1 LEFPKFDGADPIDWV
16 LKAQQFFSY
25 GQIPDNQKVPI
36 SAFHMEGRE
45 LQWYNWLMESAPV
58 TKWDDFVVAFKTR
71 FAPSAYDDPVGAF
84 TKLFQ
89 TTTVEDYQYQ
99 FEVLSNRI
107 SGITEEFKVSSFISG
122 LKEEVRIMVTMLK
135 PPNLPAAFG
144 LARLQ
149 EEEVWRRNRSA
160 RAPPWNPTNQSNS
173 KPSFPKL
180 NVPLTL
186 SKPSNPIFPTAPR
199 NVGFNLPYPNRNIPF
214 QNNVVKRP
222 NLPIK
227 RISSNQMQ
235 ERREKGLCYYC
246 DDKYHIGHKCSRPKV
261 YLLEGLEVEEVA
273 APAEQEG
280 QIQTGEAWE
289 EQEEEGELLEISLH
303 AIVGAPA
310 PKTIRL
316 TGSIN
321 HLEVVILIDTGST
334 HSFLDP
340 NVAKKAKLPF
350 HETNMLSVKVANG
363 DSIPCQGYCAAVQ
376 VFMQG
381 YSFNPKLYLLTLGGC
396 DLVLEVDWLRLLG
409 PIQWDFVELTMK
421 FQQGKKEVQL

>member
-1 LEFPKFDGADPIDWV
+1 
-16 LKAQQFFSY
+16 
-25 GQIPDNQKVPI
+25 
-36 SAFHMEGRE
+36 MEGQA
-45 LQWYNWLMESAPV
+45 LQWYNWLVESAPL
-58 TKWDDFVVAFKTR
+58 TKWDDFVVALKTR

-89 TTTVEDYQYQ
+89 TTTVKDYQYQ

-186 SKPSNPIFPTAPR
+186 SKPSNPIFPTATR
-199 NVGFNLPYPNRNIPF
+199 NVGFNLLYPDRNIPF

-261 YLLEGLEVEEVA
+261 YLLEGLEE
-273 APAEQEG
+273 
-280 QIQTGEAWE
+280 
-289 EQEEEGELLEISLH
+289 
-303 AIVGAPA
+303 
-310 PKTIRL
+310 
-316 TGSIN
+316 
-321 HLEVVILIDTGST
+321 
-334 HSFLDP
+334 
-340 NVAKKAKLPF
+340 
-350 HETNMLSVKVANG
+350 
-363 DSIPCQGYCAAVQ
+363 
-376 VFMQG
+376 
-381 YSFNPKLYLLTLGGC
+381 
-396 DLVLEVDWLRLLG
+396 
-409 PIQWDFVELTMK
+409 
-421 FQQGKKEVQL
+421 

>member
-1 LEFPKFDGADPIDWV
+1 MAEGTRVSQLTESLAKFREEYQEFREEYKEFKASTTVSRTSTAAFQTSTQTTLEEILKRLPALDSSPVQPNKNKDPVHPNKDNELVLGETSGSKNTMDVESTAVPEGGGIQAKAVQLEFPKFDGADPIDWV

-25 GQIPDNQKVPI
+25 GQIPDNQNVPI
-36 SAFHMEGRE
+36 LAFHMEGRA

-58 TKWDDFVVAFKTR
+58 TKWDEFVVALKTR

-89 TTTVEDYQYQ
+89 TTVKDYQYQ

-122 LKEEVRIMVTMLK
+122 LKEKVRIMVTMLK

-186 SKPSNPIFPTAPR
+186 SKPSNPIFPTATR
-199 NVGFNLPYPNRNIPF
+199 NVGFNLLYPDRNIPF

-261 YLLEGLEVEEVA
+261 YLLEGLEE
-273 APAEQEG
+273 
-280 QIQTGEAWE
+280 
-289 EQEEEGELLEISLH
+289 
-303 AIVGAPA
+303 
-310 PKTIRL
+310 
-316 TGSIN
+316 
-321 HLEVVILIDTGST
+321 
-334 HSFLDP
+334 
-340 NVAKKAKLPF
+340 
-350 HETNMLSVKVANG
+350 
-363 DSIPCQGYCAAVQ
+363 
-376 VFMQG
+376 
-381 YSFNPKLYLLTLGGC
+381 
-396 DLVLEVDWLRLLG
+396 
-409 PIQWDFVELTMK
+409 
-421 FQQGKKEVQL
+421 